1 MEPKSDC
8 SLLSPMSD
16 EWVFP
21 ESASLTSD
29 PACGSQSSLLD
40 GDSCIAS
47 HLWLETSKDSEP
59 DQAEETRMVPKDIF
73 TFSSRPRSAPHGKS
87 HAMSPEGR
95 PFVLDPAEDSS
106 VSRRDTK
113 LEDDFDGTDSSEEVH
128 SLRSEM
134 GLERSVLSVPIALKR
149 VGVKEWESIA
159 IYKNA
164 ADCYVSQ
171 QFHRV
176 VMVTQNFWIFII
188 NSQFHV

>member
-1 MEPKSDC
+1 
-8 SLLSPMSD
+8 MSD

-29 PACGSQSSLLD
+29 PACSSQSSLVD
-40 GDSCIAS
+40 GESCTAS

-59 DQAEETRMVPKDIF
+59 DQAEETQVAPKDIF

-87 HAMSPEGR
+87 HAMSPDGY
-95 PFVLDPAEDSS
+95 PFVLDPKEDSS

-128 SLRSEM
+128 SLRSKM
-134 GLERSVLSVPIALKR
+134 GLRHSVLFVPVALKR

-164 ADCYVSQ
+164 ADCCVSQ

-176 VMVTQNFWIFII
+176 VMVTHNFWIFII
-188 NSQFHV
+188 NSQFRV